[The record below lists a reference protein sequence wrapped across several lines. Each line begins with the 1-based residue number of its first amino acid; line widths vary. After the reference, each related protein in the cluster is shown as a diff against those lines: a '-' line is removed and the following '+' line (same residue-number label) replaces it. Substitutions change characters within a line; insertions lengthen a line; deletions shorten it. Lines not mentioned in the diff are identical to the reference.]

1 MLRCAPMEMAWYIPL
16 LIFFARICDVPI
28 GTVRVILVVQGHR
41 WASAILGFFEV
52 MIWALAVG
60 GVIHYLTN
68 PFALVAYGAGF
79 SAGTLIGMM
88 VEEKIAIGLRM
99 VRIINPNREV
109 NVAAALRDAGYKVT
123 KIDGEGQKGPVEITF
138 FTVKR
143 RRLRETMALVE
154 KVAPDAFVTIERTDK
169 AANMTLTPHNGR
181 GQWGRFL
188 TMRK

>member
-1 MLRCAPMEMAWYIPL
+1 MEMAWYIPL